1 MIKTMLFSALA
12 VSVLVACDGERGG
25 QSLQIQLDSMRN
37 ELETSQ
43 EMARTLNEVGVLM
56 DSIDANRQA
65 LRLNMVEGATYD
77 EYVSRMQGLNKYV
90 RDTQGKIGDL
100 EKALRKSR
108 AKINAF
114 QTTIKNLKAEIEMK
128 NKQIAELKDQVERF
142 RNENRNLVQLAEMQE
157 AEMQAQDEQ
166 IEAKRRELELIEDKI
181 QKLLKNSQV
190 SEADGYF
197 ARGQAKEE
205 TAIRTKLAPRKKRAT
220 LDEALMMY
228 RKAASLGHTQAK
240 AAADRLEK
248 ELD

>member
-1 MIKTMLFSALA
+1 MLRSLLFSTLVVTIL
-12 VSVLVACDGERGG
+12 VSCDGEKGG
-25 QSLQIQLDSMRN
+25 QALQVQLDSMRN

-114 QTTIKNLKAEIEMK
+114 QTTIKNLKAEIEVK
-128 NKQIAELKDQVERF
+128 NKQIAELKDQVEKF
-142 RNENRNLVQLAEMQE
+142 RNENRNLVQLAEMPE
-157 AEMQAQDEQ
+157 AEMTAQDEQ
-166 IEAKRRELELIEDKI
+166 IEAKRKELEIIEQKI
-181 QKLLKNSQV
+181 QKILKSAQV

-197 ARGQAKEE
+197 ARGQATEE
-205 TAIRTKLAPRKKRAT
+205 AANRTKLAPKKKRSS
-220 LDEALMMY
+220 LDEALMLY